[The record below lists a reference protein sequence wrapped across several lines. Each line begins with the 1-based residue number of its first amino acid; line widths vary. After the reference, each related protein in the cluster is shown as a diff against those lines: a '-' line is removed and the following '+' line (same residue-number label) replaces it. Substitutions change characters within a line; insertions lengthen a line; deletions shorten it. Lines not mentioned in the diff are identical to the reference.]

1 MLYFCARGNSARETN
16 KNGNIM
22 NTKSSYCAKCNV
34 RIQKRF
40 DELIKDNE
48 LSMFDI
54 YFKLSE
60 EFDLSTDR
68 ISEIIHKRR
77 I

>member
-1 MLYFCARGNSARETN
+1 
-16 KNGNIM
+16 M
-22 NTKSSYCAKCNV
+22 NTKSSYCAKRNV
-34 RIQKRF
+34 RIQNRF
-40 DELIKDNE
+40 DQLVKDNS

-54 YFKLSE
+54 YFILSQ

>member
-1 MLYFCARGNSARETN
+1 
-16 KNGNIM
+16 M
-22 NTKSSYCAKCNV
+22 NTKSSYCVKRNV
-34 RIQKRF
+34 RIQNRF
-40 DELIKDNE
+40 DQLVKDNS

-54 YFKLSE
+54 YFILSQ

>member
-1 MLYFCARGNSARETN
+1 
-16 KNGNIM
+16 M
-22 NTKSSYCAKCNV
+22 NTKSSYCAKRNV
-34 RIQKRF
+34 RIQNRF
-40 DELIKDNE
+40 DELYKDNTR
-48 LSMFDI
+48 SMYDI
-54 YFKLSE
+54 YFILSE

>member
-1 MLYFCARGNSARETN
+1 
-16 KNGNIM
+16 M
-22 NTKSSYCAKCNV
+22 NTKSSYCAKRNV
-34 RIQKRF
+34 RIQNRF
-40 DELIKDNE
+40 DELLKNNT

-54 YFKLSE
+54 YFILSE

>member
-1 MLYFCARGNSARETN
+1 
-16 KNGNIM
+16 M
-22 NTKSSYCAKCNV
+22 NTKSSYCAKRNM
-34 RIQKRF
+34 RIQIRF

>member
-1 MLYFCARGNSARETN
+1 
-16 KNGNIM
+16 M
-22 NTKSSYCAKCNV
+22 NTKSSYCAKRNV
-34 RIQKRF
+34 RIQNRF
-40 DELIKDNE
+40 DELYKTNT

-54 YFKLSE
+54 YFILSK

>member
-1 MLYFCARGNSARETN
+1 
-16 KNGNIM
+16 M
-22 NTKSSYCAKCNV
+22 NTKSSYCAKRNV

-40 DELIKDNE
+40 DELIKNNE

-68 ISEIIHKRR
+68 ASEIIHKRR

>member
-1 MLYFCARGNSARETN
+1 
-16 KNGNIM
+16 M
-22 NTKSSYCAKCNV
+22 NTKSSYCAKRNV
-34 RIQKRF
+34 RIQNRF
-40 DELIKDNE
+40 DELIKDND

-54 YFKLSE
+54 YFILSE

>member
-1 MLYFCARGNSARETN
+1 M
-16 KNGNIM
+16 
-22 NTKSSYCAKCNV
+22 
-34 RIQKRF
+34 RIQNRF
-40 DELIKDNE
+40 DELYKENK

-54 YFKLSE
+54 YFILSE